1 MNSIELY
8 IGIGILVVAGCAVQF
23 VVSYRRHRRDHRQDL
38 EPMLKSHGFTFISA
52 KWPGLFKVGP
62 FPKVEVEVGRPQ
74 SRFGGIRGEYDEYRV
89 VTVKDSQG
97 NRFEIWARL
106 EFELFRLRHIRW
118 RADKSRNASLQD
130 ISFLEN

>member
-38 EPMLKSHGFTFISA
+38 EPMLKSHGLTFISA

-62 FPKVEVEVGRPQ
+62 FPKVQVEVGRPK
-74 SRFGGIRGEYDEYRV
+74 SRFVGIRGEYDEYRV

-106 EFELFRLRHIRW
+106 EFELFRLRRIRW

-130 ISFLEN
+130 ISLFEN

>member
-8 IGIGILVVAGCAVQF
+8 IGIGILVLAGCAVQF

-38 EPMLKSHGFTFISA
+38 EPMLKSHGLTFISA

-106 EFELFRLRHIRW
+106 EFELFRLRRIRW

>member
-38 EPMLKSHGFTFISA
+38 EPMLKSHGLTFISA

-62 FPKVEVEVGRPQ
+62 FPKVEVEIGRPQ

-106 EFELFRLRHIRW
+106 EFELFRLRRIRW

>member
-1 MNSIELY
+1 MRGIEFY
-8 IGIGILVVAGCAVQF
+8 MGIAILVMVGCAFQF

-38 EPMLKSHGFTFISA
+38 EPILNSHGLTFISA

-106 EFELFRLRHIRW
+106 EFELFRLRRIRW
-118 RADKSRNASLQD
+118 CADKSRNASLQD

>member
-8 IGIGILVVAGCAVQF
+8 IGIGLLVLAGCAVQF
-23 VVSYRRHRRDHRQDL
+23 MVSYRRHRRDHRQDL
-38 EPMLKSHGFTFISA
+38 EPILNSHGLTFISA

-106 EFELFRLRHIRW
+106 EFEVFRLRRIRW
-118 RADKSRNASLQD
+118 RVDKSRYPSLQGMNL
-130 ISFLEN
+130 LEN